1 MSELKTIVV
10 ATVSWVEGKEVTRA
24 SMHTLL
30 KRFKTVDDAE
40 LDILKY
46 TKKQFFGARHIEEAF
61 EELREDLDVD
71 ADQELETGE
80 QLRALVEFGY
90 KLNYHISYET
100 VII

>member
-46 TKKQFFGARHIEEAF
+46 TKKQFFGARHIEE
-61 EELREDLDVD
+61 LREDLDVD

-100 VII
+100 AII